1 MYKKT
6 TQHNYKLGSNPNT
19 NAKTITIQPFM
30 IKIYFPTISLH
41 KIQDIIKHNSK
52 TSQTS
57 QASQISQYLVNEKS
71 KTVIYGST
79 GIFEV
84 LNDKLYQLY
93 PIDKPITDIIITN
106 SNTINNN
113 SKENSS
119 SKESNNGLRILID
132 SSYMKRSDT
141 PSFQIPYIH
150 TIKDKI
156 IKTYKNDNKSNSKFI
171 IEFVN
176 DTVYDFYAIIM
187 SNEISK
193 NEKNEIEINKFVK
206 DELLSFLSRLN
217 LYR

>member
-1 MYKKT
+1 MQYKSKMT
-6 TQHNYKLGSNPNT
+6 SQSNTNT
-19 NAKTITIQPFM
+19 NANTKTISIQPFM

-41 KIQDIIKHNSK
+41 KIQEIIKHNSK

-57 QASQISQYLVNEKS
+57 QTSKISQYLVNEKS
-71 KTVIYGST
+71 KSVIYGST

-84 LNDKLYQLY
+84 FNDNVYQLY
-93 PIDKPITDIIITN
+93 PIDKPVTE
-106 SNTINNN
+106 INI
-113 SKENSS
+113 
-119 SKESNNGLRILID
+119 SKESQNGLHILID

-150 TIKDKI
+150 NIKEKT
-156 IKTYKNDNKSNSKFI
+156 IKTYKIDNKSNLKFI
-171 IEFVN
+171 IEFEN
-176 DTVYDFYAIIM
+176 DIVYDFYAVIT

>member
-1 MYKKT
+1 MYKKPM
-6 TQHNYKLGSNPNT
+6 QNKSKLTSQSNANANT
-19 NAKTITIQPFM
+19 KTISIQPSI

-41 KIQDIIKHNSK
+41 KIQEVIKHNSK

-57 QASQISQYLVNEKS
+57 QTSKISQYLVNEKS
-71 KTVIYGST
+71 KSVIYGST

-84 LNDKLYQLY
+84 FNDNVYQLY
-93 PIDKPITDIIITN
+93 PNDKPVTE
-106 SNTINNN
+106 INI
-113 SKENSS
+113 
-119 SKESNNGLRILID
+119 SKESNNSLHILID
-132 SSYMKRSDT
+132 SSYMKRADT

-150 TIKDKI
+150 NIKEKT
-156 IKTYKNDNKSNSKFI
+156 IKTYKNDNTSNLKFI
-171 IEFVN
+171 IEFEN
-176 DTVYDFYAIIM
+176 DIVYDFYAVIT

>member
-1 MYKKT
+1 MYKKR
-6 TQHNYKLGSNPNT
+6 TQHKSILDS

-41 KIQDIIKHNSK
+41 KIQDIIKYNSK
-52 TSQTS
+52 TLHV
-57 QASQISQYLVNEKS
+57 SQISQYLVNEKS
-71 KTVIYGST
+71 KTIIYSST

-84 LNDKLYQLY
+84 LNDELYQLY
-93 PIDKPITDIIITN
+93 PIDKPVTNIIIKN
-106 SNTINNN
+106 NNNNNNN
-113 SKENSS
+113 SKESI
-119 SKESNNGLRILID
+119 NGLPILID
-132 SSYMKRSDT
+132 SSYMKRYDT

-150 TIKDKI
+150 TIKEKI
-156 IKTYKNDNKSNSKFI
+156 IKTYKNNDKSNSKFV

-176 DTVYDFYAIIM
+176 DTVYDFYAVIM

-193 NEKNEIEINKFVK
+193 NEKNETEINKFVK

>member
-6 TQHNYKLGSNPNT
+6 TQNKSKLTPQSNT
-19 NAKTITIQPFM
+19 KTIATQPFM
-30 IKIYFPTISLH
+30 IKIYFPTISLN
-41 KIQDIIKHNSK
+41 KIQETIKHNSK
-52 TSQTS
+52 I
-57 QASQISQYLVNEKS
+57 SQISKMSQYLVNEKS

-84 LNDKLYQLY
+84 LNDNLYQLY
-93 PIDKPITDIIITN
+93 PIDKPVTE
-106 SNTINNN
+106 INI
-113 SKENSS
+113 

-132 SSYMKRSDT
+132 GSYMKRSDT

-150 TIKDKI
+150 SIKEKT
-156 IKTYKNDNKSNSKFI
+156 IKTYKNDNKSNIKFI
-171 IEFVN
+171 IEFEN
-176 DTVYDFYAIIM
+176 DAVYDFYAVIT

>member
-6 TQHNYKLGSNPNT
+6 TQHKSKPTSTLTSNANSNSNT
-19 NAKTITIQPFM
+19 KTISTHPFM

-41 KIQDIIKHNSK
+41 KIQEIIKHNSK

-57 QASQISQYLVNEKS
+57 QISQYLVNEKS
-71 KTVIYGST
+71 KSVIYGST
-79 GIFEV
+79 GIFEM
-84 LNDKLYQLY
+84 LNDNLYQLY
-93 PIDKPITDIIITN
+93 PIDKPVTE
-106 SNTINNN
+106 INI
-113 SKENSS
+113 
-119 SKESNNGLRILID
+119 SKESHNGLPILID
-132 SSYMKRSDT
+132 SSYMKRADT

-150 TIKDKI
+150 NIKEKT
-156 IKTYKNDNKSNSKFI
+156 IKTYKIDNKSNLKFI
-171 IEFVN
+171 IEFEN
-176 DTVYDFYAIIM
+176 DAVYDFYAVIT

>member
-1 MYKKT
+1 MQNK
-6 TQHNYKLGSNPNT
+6 SNSTSQSNANA
-19 NAKTITIQPFM
+19 NAKTISIQPSM

-41 KIQDIIKHNSK
+41 KIQEVIKHNSK

-57 QASQISQYLVNEKS
+57 KISQTSQTSKISQYLVNEKS
-71 KTVIYGST
+71 KYVIYGST

-84 LNDKLYQLY
+84 FNDNVYQLY
-93 PIDKPITDIIITN
+93 PIDKPVTE
-106 SNTINNN
+106 INI
-113 SKENSS
+113 SKELQ
-119 SKESNNGLRILID
+119 NGLHILID
-132 SSYMKRSDT
+132 SSYMKRADT

-150 TIKDKI
+150 NIKEKV
-156 IKTYKNDNKSNSKFI
+156 IKTYKIDNKSNLKFI
-171 IEFVN
+171 IEFEN
-176 DTVYDFYAIIM
+176 DIVYDFYAVIT

>member
-1 MYKKT
+1 MYKKPM
-6 TQHNYKLGSNPNT
+6 QYKSNFTSTLTSSANT
-19 NAKTITIQPFM
+19 NAKTISIQPSM

-41 KIQDIIKHNSK
+41 KIQEIIKHNSK

-57 QASQISQYLVNEKS
+57 QTSQTSKISQYLVNEKS
-71 KTVIYGST
+71 KSVIYGST

-84 LNDKLYQLY
+84 FNDNVYQLY
-93 PIDKPITDIIITN
+93 PNDKPVTE
-106 SNTINNN
+106 INI
-113 SKENSS
+113 SKELR
-119 SKESNNGLRILID
+119 NGLHILID
-132 SSYMKRSDT
+132 SSYMKRADT

-150 TIKDKI
+150 NIKEKT
-156 IKTYKNDNKSNSKFI
+156 IKTYKIDNKSNLKFI
-171 IEFVN
+171 IEFEN
-176 DTVYDFYAIIM
+176 DIVYDFYAVIT

>member
-6 TQHNYKLGSNPNT
+6 TQNKSNLTSQPNT
-19 NAKTITIQPFM
+19 NTKTISIQPFM

-41 KIQDIIKHNSK
+41 KIQEIIKHNSK
-52 TSQTS
+52 ISQI
-57 QASQISQYLVNEKS
+57 SQISQYLVNEKS

-84 LNDKLYQLY
+84 LNDNLYQLY
-93 PIDKPITDIIITN
+93 PIDKPVTE
-106 SNTINNN
+106 INI
-113 SKENSS
+113 SKELYKS
-119 SKESNNGLRILID
+119 LCILID

-150 TIKDKI
+150 NIKEKT
-156 IKTYKNDNKSNSKFI
+156 IKTYKNDTKSNLKFI
-171 IEFVN
+171 IEFEN
-176 DTVYDFYAIIM
+176 DIVYDFYAVIT

>member
-6 TQHNYKLGSNPNT
+6 TQNKSKLTSQSNT
-19 NAKTITIQPFM
+19 NAKTISIQPSM

-41 KIQDIIKHNSK
+41 KIQEILKHNSK

-57 QASQISQYLVNEKS
+57 QTSQISKISQYLVNEKS
-71 KTVIYGST
+71 KSVIYGST
-79 GIFEV
+79 GIFEM
-84 LNDKLYQLY
+84 LNDNLYQLY
-93 PIDKPITDIIITN
+93 PIDKPVTE
-106 SNTINNN
+106 INI
-113 SKENSS
+113 
-119 SKESNNGLRILID
+119 SKESHNGLPILID
-132 SSYMKRSDT
+132 SSYMKRADT

-150 TIKDKI
+150 NIKEKT
-156 IKTYKNDNKSNSKFI
+156 IKTYKIDNKSNLKFI
-171 IEFVN
+171 IEFEN
-176 DTVYDFYAIIM
+176 DAVYDFYAVIT